1 MNIINM
7 HRAGSL
13 SDRLQLHRRQALSCF
28 VAVFRLSS
36 LSAVR
41 VLATFAD
48 VLCFVTLKILSELLR
63 ELLHDHPIILGH
75 DAVSLSSQISTFWDN
90 LLLSLSTVNL

>member
-1 MNIINM
+1 
-7 HRAGSL
+7 
-13 SDRLQLHRRQALSCF
+13 
-28 VAVFRLSS
+28 VAVFHLSS

-63 ELLHDHPIILGH
+63 ELLHDHPIIPGH
-75 DAVSLSSQISTFWDN
+75 DAVSLSSRISTFRDV
-90 LLLSLSTVNL
+90 LLSLSKVNLSPTVNHL